1 MYKHKPGSAALCF
14 SEPAFLPID
23 PCRTFFL
30 LSTLLLVRIRSN
42 EEGQKERKKEG
53 EEEEI
58 IERSMS
64 LGIPV
69 RATQL
74 RAITTARAVDFPP
87 WHVYRFPPPPVC
99 LTKRLNELPRTR
111 ASPPPS
117 SSSSSSL
124 SPSLVAIDRVRENH
138 ERESI
143 RYPRSGRNSRHS
155 CLTLAAQLARICNNI
170 RREREREEIIRV
182 TSVAV
187 YRIDKIPSSR
197 LYYPLLLFIRS
208 VETSFNYYLG
218 IQGAVFASH

>member
-1 MYKHKPGSAALCF
+1 MLFGTRFPSNRSVPNLFPPFHSP
-14 SEPAFLPID
+14 P
-23 PCRTFFL
+23 
-30 LSTLLLVRIRSN
+30 RSN
-42 EEGQKERKKEG
+42 SIERGGAERRKE

-170 RREREREEIIRV
+170 RREKEKEREEIIRV

>member
-1 MYKHKPGSAALCF
+1 MLFGTRFPSFNRSVPNLFPPFHSP
-14 SEPAFLPID
+14 P
-23 PCRTFFL
+23 
-30 LSTLLLVRIRSN
+30 RSN
-42 EEGQKERKKEG
+42 SIERGGAERRKE

-117 SSSSSSL
+117 TSSL

-170 RREREREEIIRV
+170 RREKEKEREEIIRV

>member
-117 SSSSSSL
+117 TSSL

-170 RREREREEIIRV
+170 RREKEKEREEIIRV

>member
-14 SEPAFLPID
+14 SEPAFLPSID

-42 EEGQKERKKEG
+42 EEGQKERKK

>member
-1 MYKHKPGSAALCF
+1 MLFGTRFPSNRSVPNLFPPFHSP
-14 SEPAFLPID
+14 P
-23 PCRTFFL
+23 
-30 LSTLLLVRIRSN
+30 RSN
-42 EEGQKERKKEG
+42 SIERGGAERRKE

-117 SSSSSSL
+117 TSSL

-170 RREREREEIIRV
+170 RREKEKEREEIIRV